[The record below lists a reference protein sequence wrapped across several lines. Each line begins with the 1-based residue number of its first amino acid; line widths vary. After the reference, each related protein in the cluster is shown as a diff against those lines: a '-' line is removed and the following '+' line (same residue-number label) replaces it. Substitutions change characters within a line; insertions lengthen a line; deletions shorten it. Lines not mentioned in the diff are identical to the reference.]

1 MMKKLLLIL
10 NPTAGQ
16 KKAVRSLAEI
26 ISIFNRADYDTHVF
40 VTAARGDATKAIQR
54 WGADMDL
61 VVCCGGDGTLNETVT
76 GVIDGNFALPIG
88 YIPAGST
95 NDFATSL
102 HLSSDVLEAARQVPS
117 GTPTPYDI
125 GQWNERYFTYI
136 ASFGVFTR
144 ASYSTPQNIK
154 NALGHVAYVLEGIQE
169 LSNIRK
175 EHVRITL
182 LAEGLQ
188 EEGQDEEVLDDDYLF
203 GAVCNST
210 SMGGVLKLNPAVV
223 DMADGQFELLL
234 IRAPRDLQELHECVV
249 ALTNQ
254 TYNCGMITFRRV
266 NSLCVQS
273 TPQMAWS
280 LDGEKAVSDGVV
292 RIQNLYQRIRL
303 MQ

>member
-1 MMKKLLLIL
+1 MKKLLLIL

-16 KKAVRSLAEI
+16 KKAVRNLAEI

-40 VTAARGDATKAIQR
+40 VTAGRGDATEATKR
-54 WGADMDL
+54 WGAEMDV

-76 GVIDGNFALPIG
+76 GVIDGKLDLPIG

-102 HLSSDVLEAARQVPS
+102 HLSADVLEAARRIAN
-117 GTPTPYDI
+117 GTPAAYDI
-125 GQWNERYFTYI
+125 GAWNERYFTYI
-136 ASFGVFTR
+136 ASFGAFTR
-144 ASYSTPQNIK
+144 ASYNTPQNIK

-175 EHVRITL
+175 ERIRL
-182 LAEGLQ
+182 EIG
-188 EEGQDEEVLDDDYLF
+188 ENGEVLDDDYLF

-210 SMGGVLKLNPAVV
+210 SVGGVLTLNPAYV
-223 DMADGQFELLL
+223 DMADGQFELML

-266 NSLCVQS
+266 DRLCIQS
-273 TPQMAWS
+273 VPQMPWS
-280 LDGEKAVSDGVV
+280 LDGEKAVSDDVV
-292 RIQNLYQRIRL
+292 RIQNLHQRVRL
-303 MQ
+303 IQ